1 MSKRNK
7 RSIKKLK
14 PKLNP
19 PLIKNGIRSYAMM
32 KKDEQNNTIV
42 EQLGSGKV
50 NINTKIGCL
59 CMKQISVSIQNKA
72 CTLIKS
78 NPKCPHL

>member
-1 MSKRNK
+1 
-7 RSIKKLK
+7 
-14 PKLNP
+14 
-19 PLIKNGIRSYAMM
+19 M
-32 KKDEQNNTIV
+32 KGDDENNIIV

-59 CMKQISVSIQNKA
+59 GMKQISVNIQNKA
-72 CTLIKS
+72 CTLTRS

>member
-1 MSKRNK
+1 
-7 RSIKKLK
+7 
-14 PKLNP
+14 
-19 PLIKNGIRSYAMM
+19 MM
-32 KKDEQNNTIV
+32 KEDDQNNIIV

-59 CMKQISVSIQNKA
+59 GMKQISVNIQNKA
-72 CTLIKS
+72 CTLRRS